1 MSDLNFNWVAENFN
15 KGDFVFFDIGS
26 ASAGNAMIVKQMIPH
41 AKCYSFE
48 CSDQWLK
55 ENSSIA
61 CRDGTYYFH
70 CAISDKDG
78 YETFYPS
85 NTLDGQYW
93 PWSGSTCRPLVDAGF
108 EWGDSYTVNSIRLET
123 FCNRFN
129 VCPDFIHIDVQ
140 GGEYK
145 VFSGI
150 GKYRPKCVW
159 AEVSEFEHI
168 YETGITAAMFDELMF
183 GLGYIKHYQNSCDAL
198 YCLADFN
205 PTPYTLENND

>member
-15 KGDFVFFDIGS
+15 KDTFVFFDIGS
-26 ASAGNAMIVKQMIPH
+26 AGLTDPIALRIQIPA
-41 AKCYSFE
+41 AKFYSFE

-55 ENSSIA
+55 ENSTSA
-61 CRDGTYYFH
+61 VRTGVHYFH
-70 CAISDKDG
+70 CAVSDKDG

-85 NTLDGQYW
+85 NTLDGRPW
-93 PWSGSTCRPLVDAGF
+93 PWSGSTCRPVLEEGF
-108 EWGDSYTVNSIRLET
+108 EWGTPYTVDSIRLDT
-123 FCNRFN
+123 FCDRFG
-129 VCPDFIHIDVQ
+129 VSPDFIHIDVQ

-159 AEVSEFEHI
+159 AEVSEFEHL
-168 YETGITAAMFDELMF
+168 YDTGITAAMFDELMYS
-183 GLGYIKHYQNSCDAL
+183 LGYVKHFQHQCDAL

-205 PTPYTLENND
+205 PTPYYI